1 MAEPIVFISRN
12 RIKEDKINEFRNHYR
27 DRIPMIFEEK
37 PGTLAQLAYLNEED
51 SEVIIIRIFPST
63 EALDLQIQG
72 ADERSKKTYELIEP
86 LSIEIFGKPTP
97 ATLERVKI
105 IAGKGIPVS
114 ISPHYIDGF
123 IR

>member
-51 SEVIIIRIFPST
+51 SEVIIIRLFPST

-72 ADERSKKTYELIEP
+72 ADERSKKT
-86 LSIEIFGKPTP
+86 
-97 ATLERVKI
+97 
-105 IAGKGIPVS
+105 
-114 ISPHYIDGF
+114 
-123 IR
+123 